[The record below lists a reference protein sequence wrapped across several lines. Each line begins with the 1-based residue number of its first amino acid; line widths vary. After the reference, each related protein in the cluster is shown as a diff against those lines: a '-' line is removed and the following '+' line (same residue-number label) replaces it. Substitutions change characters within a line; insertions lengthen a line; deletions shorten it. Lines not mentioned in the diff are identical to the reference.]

1 MSILAG
7 TDVLDTAERWAA
19 SGTAVALATVT
30 ETWSSAPLPAGTQM
44 VISADG
50 ATEGTLSN
58 GCIESDVV
66 AAALEVIA
74 AGAGRLVD
82 FRVTDE
88 MARAAGLSCGGRI
101 EVYIEKV
108 A

>member
-1 MSILAG
+1 MSILARS
-7 TDVLDTAERWAA
+7 DVLDTAERWAA
-19 SGTAVALATVT
+19 SGKALALATVT
-30 ETWSSAPLPAGTQM
+30 ETWSSAPLPVGTQM

-66 AAALEVIA
+66 AAALDVIA
-74 AGAGRLVD
+74 AGAGRLMD

-101 EVYIEKV
+101 EVFVEKV
-108 A
+108 G